1 MSFFRLCLDGNRTKL
16 ASMANGNWHVII
28 SKLHN
33 EVLTSFT
40 CKRHD
45 SKLIITHLQIK
56 TSWREGLLRFPRCL
70 GDFQLK

>member
-56 TSWREGLLRFPRCL
+56 TL
-70 GDFQLK
+70 GEKVCYVFLAVSAIFS

>member
-40 CKRHD
+40 YKRHD

-56 TSWREGLLRFPRCL
+56 TL
-70 GDFQLK
+70 GEKVCYVFLAVSAILS